1 MGLVVVVVGLG
12 VVIVV
17 VDLVAVVEVVVLVYD
32 LVSYPGSMLEGIY
45 ARLAAVAAKQNS
57 VLQVVW

>member
-1 MGLVVVVVGLG
+1 MGLVVVV
-12 VVIVV
+12 VV

-32 LVSYPGSMLEGIY
+32 LVSYPGSMLEGLY

>member
-12 VVIVV
+12 VVI